1 MQDTAVTII
10 REDIIDVLTLLFTT
24 FGTFQFHWKAMSLI
38 YSRYWLSS
46 LIVGSLLQCA
56 SLCKNKETS
65 NWTAVMVF
73 LYYYHTNYNYIRGFK
88 IGLWVDCIIIFYEL
102 TISAHVVRNPASRAN
117 SVVSLISTLT
127 RMIESTSLVF
137 VLQFLSLLAMSHCMA
152 CCQTSKKDKMAET
165 SEESIT
171 GQETNLLHVV
181 DFNLCAFMIN
191 DIWKQSQLQTLN
203 LHIPSMICIMRI
215 MHLMA
220 DFLDQ
225 MKLM

>member
-1 MQDTAVTII
+1 MFWLCSSLHLGHSNFTEKQCHSYIQDTGCPVWLLAHY
-10 REDIIDVLTLLFTT
+10 RSVLLCVRIKKH
-24 FGTFQFHWKAMSLI
+24 QI
-38 YSRYWLSS
+38 E
-46 LIVGSLLQCA
+46 LQ
-56 SLCKNKETS
+56 SWS
-65 NWTAVMVF
+65 F
-73 LYYYHTNYNYIRGFK
+73 F
-88 IGLWVDCIIIFYEL
+88 IIITLTTTTLGVSRLVCELTVSSFFYEL